1 MVRLYVCV
9 CARAC
14 VCQWEYVQML
24 RCTMFTRV
32 DRKRIRKIFCDKA
45 V

>member
-1 MVRLYVCV
+1 MVRSCVCV
-9 CARAC
+9 RAPAS

-24 RCTMFTRV
+24 RCTMFATV
-32 DRKRIRKIFCDKA
+32 DRKRIRKIFCNKA